1 MKVVAFTIPV
11 AHKSTVV
18 VQVDKLPFFYN
29 YLHRHTEM
37 QLTLILEGDGTLI
50 AGDYM
55 QPFKKGDVYLIGG
68 NQAHIFKN
76 SSEYFESHSKKQVH
90 SVTLFFNPKGLL
102 RSVLE
107 LPEMKHIQTFLT
119 TATNGLQFPP
129 KKYTLIADLIQK
141 IQKAKP
147 TTRLILF
154 LDLLDKLAALE
165 DLQPLASAST
175 TSSFT
180 EQEGLR
186 MNDIYKYTMDHYTDN
201 ITLEQIAGIAH
212 LTPQAFCRYFKK
224 HTRKT
229 YVTFLN
235 EVRISEACKRIVSTN
250 FTSISAVAFDSGFSS
265 AVSFNRVF
273 KKITGKSPKQYQ
285 KEYMQKAF

>member
-37 QLTLILEGDGTLI
+37 QLSWIVEGDGTLI
-50 AGDYM
+50 VGDYM

-76 SSEYFESHSKKQVH
+76 PSDYFESNSKKQVQAI
-90 SVTLFFNPKGLL
+90 TLFFNPKGLL
-102 RSVLE
+102 GSVLE

-119 TATNGLQFPP
+119 SAANGLKLPSAKFS
-129 KKYTLIADLIQK
+129 LITELIQK
-141 IQKAKP
+141 VQKAKP

-154 LDLLDKLAALE
+154 LDLLDKLSAVEGLE
-165 DLQPLASAST
+165 PLASVST
-175 TSSFT
+175 TSNFT

-186 MNDIYKYTMDHYTDN
+186 MNDIYKYTMDHYTEN
-201 ITLEQIAGIAH
+201 ITLEQISSIAH

-235 EVRISEACKRIVSTN
+235 EVRISEACKRIVSTH
-250 FTSISAVAFDSGFSS
+250 FTSISSVAFDSGFSS

-273 KKITGKSPKQYQ
+273 KKTTGKSPKQYQ